1 MIRRKII
8 IYLRKSRS
16 DNQYESIEEVLSRHE
31 TQIQDYIKR
40 TTGGYISEE
49 NIYREIVSGET
60 IQDRPMM
67 IKLLNE
73 IEKGEI
79 GSVAVIEPQRLTRG
93 SFGEID
99 RIVNTFMY
107 TDTKVITP
115 VKTYNLTDKFDR
127 KLFEQELLRGN
138 DYLEYTKEILTRGK
152 LKSVDDGY
160 FVGGKAPFGYS
171 KVKIP
176 KKGTTLLPNE
186 NADTIRYIFNQYVNG
201 IGTTTLARQLNEL
214 GYKSDSGKLWTPSM
228 VKSILKNDVYIGI
241 VSYGRR
247 GLKKSMVNG
256 KIVKSRPIST
266 DYIKTKGI
274 HEPIISEET
283 FNKAIEMSKSKGTRV
298 RGDKKLQNP
307 LAGIV
312 KCKLCG
318 NTMMRKKDYN
328 VKNRSALVCN
338 NINCKCVSSN
348 LKYVEDRIIEL
359 LKSELSDYKYYVA
372 NYEREYISNMDHIKK
387 QIKKIDK
394 ELLGLQEDLQNSLIK
409 YNRNKL
415 NEEEYNFLKEYT
427 TKEKYRLNG
436 LKMSLNEQLENDE
449 LDSKRRA
456 IPILENCL
464 NKYYDLEPKGRN
476 MLLQAIIDRVEY
488 SKTLKDG
495 RWCKATRDN
504 FTLDIF
510 LKI

>member
-1 MIRRKII
+1 MIRKKII

-16 DNQYESIEEVLSRHE
+16 DSQYETIEEVLSRHE
-31 TQIQDYIKR
+31 SQLQDFMKR
-40 TTGGYISEE
+40 TTGGYIQEE
-49 NIYREIVSGET
+49 YIYREVVSGET
-60 IQDRPMM
+60 IIDRPMM
-67 IKLLNE
+67 TKLLNDV
-73 IEKGEI
+73 EKGDVEAI
-79 GSVAVIEPQRLTRG
+79 VVIEPQRLTRG

-99 RIVNTFMY
+99 RIVNTLMY

-115 VKTYNLTDKFDR
+115 IKTYDLNNKFDK

-152 LKSVDDGY
+152 IKSIEDGY
-160 FVGGKAPFGYS
+160 YIGSKAPFGYN

-176 KKGTTLLPNE
+176 KKGNTLIPNE
-186 NADTIRYIFNQYVNG
+186 NADTVRFIFNEYIEGV
-201 IGTTTLARQLNEL
+201 GTTTIARKLNEL
-214 GYKSDSGKLWTPSM
+214 GYKSDSGKLWTPSS
-228 VKSILKNDVYIGI
+228 VKNIIKNDVYMGI

-256 KIVKSRPIST
+256 KIVKSRPISE
-266 DYIKTKGI
+266 DYIKVKGI
-274 HEPIISEET
+274 HEPIISEEL
-283 FNKAIEMSKSKGTRV
+283 FNKALEVNKSKGTRI
-298 RGDKKLQNP
+298 RGDKQLQNP

-318 NTMMRKKDYN
+318 GTLMRKKDYN
-328 VKNRSALVCN
+328 TKDRSYLTCA

-348 LKYVEDRIIEL
+348 LKYVEDRIIEN
-359 LKSELSDYKYYVA
+359 LKAELSNYKYYVA
-372 NYEREYISNMDHIKK
+372 NYEKEYTSSVNIIKK
-387 QIKKIDK
+387 QLNKIDK
-394 ELLGLQEDLQNSLIK
+394 ELNNLQEDLQNSLIK
-409 YNRNKL
+409 YNRNKIS
-415 NEEEYNFLKEYT
+415 EEEYNFLKEYT

-436 LKMSLNEQLENDE
+436 LKMSLNDKLENDE

-456 IPILENCL
+456 IPIIENCID
-464 NKYYDLEPKGRN
+464 KYYELSPKARN
-476 MLLQAIIDRVEY
+476 TLLQTIIDKVEY

-495 RWCKATRDN
+495 RWSKETRDN